1 MELLIVILSENNLRL
16 FDDGDQRDET
26 TMLQDILTNHFQG
39 RYELKDLPEF

>member
-26 TMLQDILTNHFQG
+26 TMCRIF
-39 RYELKDLPEF
+39 